1 MECIIPLSS
10 LVYSISS
17 KAGSNRTTSNSGEKR
32 GRRNSSCGSPR
43 QPKSARP
50 KVGSI
55 SKRDRLTSMI
65 DLGPSV
71 LDAENFTPGFSP
83 STFTFNSV
91 GSTSDLLSVQDPR
104 MMDTMMSQ
112 SMVQSICKPDGHKL
126 CKVESEQIQSREI
139 TIEKVDSFNTV
150 PYCNMVEQKPGN
162 TCKPMPNED
171 YRSVKALEITDIDLE
186 HIFDDEEEG
195 DQVCIYIAIHLLMM
209 LYNRIMINLPSRWIL
224 RAPVSNLLLQLPSP
238 CQPACTVR
246 GHHYLS

>member
-1 MECIIPLSS
+1 MYYTTIITL
-10 LVYSISS
+10 YSITS

-50 KVGSI
+50 KGGSV
-55 SKRDRLTSMI
+55 SKRDRLSSMI

-71 LDAENFTPGFSP
+71 LDSQNFTPGFSSSP
-83 STFTFNSV
+83 FTFNSV
-91 GSTSDLLSVQDPR
+91 TSTSDLLSIQDPH
-104 MMDTMMSQ
+104 MMDTMMPQ

-162 TCKPMPNED
+162 TSKPTANED

-186 HIFDDEEEG
+186 HIFDEEED
-195 DQVCIYIAIHLLMM
+195 DQVCASITTYLLMM
-209 LYNRIMINLPSRWIL
+209 LII
-224 RAPVSNLLLQLPSP
+224 
-238 CQPACTVR
+238 
-246 GHHYLS
+246 